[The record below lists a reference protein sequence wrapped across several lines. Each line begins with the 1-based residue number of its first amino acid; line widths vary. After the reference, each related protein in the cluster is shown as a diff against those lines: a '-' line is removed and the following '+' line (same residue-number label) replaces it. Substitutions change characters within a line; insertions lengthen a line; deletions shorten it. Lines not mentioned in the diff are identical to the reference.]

1 MSNRSNVDDISELR
15 VSYKKAKLSIDDL
28 DSNPIDQFKKWLQNA
43 IDADIIEPTAMTL
56 ATVNESSQPS
66 LRNVLLK
73 GISDKGFVFYTNYE
87 SRKGKEINSNSRV
100 SVNFLWKEL
109 ERQVTIIGFAE
120 KIPKDDSEKYFKTRP
135 IGHQIGAWASTQ
147 SSKIPHREWMQEREK
162 EMMSKFA
169 NVEVPYP
176 EFWGGFNIS
185 PIEIEFW
192 QGRENRMHDRI
203 QYVKNNDDWI
213 KSRLSP

>member
-56 ATVNESSQPS
+56 ATVNESAQPS

-87 SRKGKEINSNSRV
+87 SRKGSEINSNNRL
-100 SVNFLWKEL
+100 SVNFLWKE
-109 ERQVTIIGFAE
+109 
-120 KIPKDDSEKYFKTRP
+120 KC
-135 IGHQIGAWASTQ
+135 
-147 SSKIPHREWMQEREK
+147 
-162 EMMSKFA
+162 
-169 NVEVPYP
+169 
-176 EFWGGFNIS
+176 
-185 PIEIEFW
+185 
-192 QGRENRMHDRI
+192 EN
-203 QYVKNNDDWI
+203 
-213 KSRLSP
+213 

>member
-1 MSNRSNVDDISELR
+1 MSNRSNINDISELR

-28 DSNPIDQFKKWLQNA
+28 DSDPIDQFKKWLQNA
-43 IDADIIEPTAMTL
+43 IDAEIIEPTAMTL
-56 ATVNESSQPS
+56 ATVNESGQPS

-73 GISDKGFVFYTNYE
+73 GISNKGFVFYTNYE
-87 SRKGKEINSNSRV
+87 SRKGSEINFNNRV
-100 SVNFLWKEL
+100 CVNFLWKAL
-109 ERQVTIIGFAE
+109 ERQVTINGHAE
-120 KIPKDDSEKYFKTRP
+120 KISKDDSEKYFRTRP
-135 IGHQIGAWASTQ
+135 RGHQISAWASTQ

-162 EMMSKFA
+162 EMLSKFA
-169 NVEVPYP
+169 NIEVPYP

-185 PIEIEFW
+185 PTEIEFW

-203 QYVKNNDDWI
+203 QYVNNNEGWT

>member
-1 MSNRSNVDDISELR
+1 MSNRLNINDISELR

-28 DSNPIDQFKKWLQNA
+28 DSDPIDQFKKWLQNA
-43 IDADIIEPTAMTL
+43 IDAEIIEPTAMTL
-56 ATVNESSQPS
+56 ATVNESGQPS

-73 GISDKGFVFYTNYE
+73 GISNKGFVFYTNYE
-87 SRKGKEINSNSRV
+87 SRKGSEINSNNRV

-109 ERQVTIIGFAE
+109 ERQVTINGYAE
-120 KIPKDDSEKYFKTRP
+120 KISKNDSEKYFRTRP
-135 IGHQIGAWASTQ
+135 KGHQISAWASTQ
-147 SSKIPHREWMQEREK
+147 SSQIPHREWMQERER
-162 EMMSKFA
+162 EMLSKFSKI
-169 NVEVPYP
+169 EVPYP

-203 QYVKNNDDWI
+203 QYVNNNEGWT

>member
-1 MSNRSNVDDISELR
+1 MSNRSNINDISELR

-28 DSNPIDQFKKWLQNA
+28 DSDPIDQFKKWLQNA

-56 ATVNESSQPS
+56 ATVNESGQPS

-73 GISDKGFVFYTNYE
+73 GISNKGFVFYTNYE
-87 SRKGKEINSNSRV
+87 SRKGSELNFNNRV
-100 SVNFLWKEL
+100 CVNFLWKAL
-109 ERQVTIIGFAE
+109 ERQVTINGHAE
-120 KIPKDDSEKYFKTRP
+120 KISKDDSEKYFRTRP
-135 IGHQIGAWASTQ
+135 RGHQISAWASTQ

-162 EMMSKFA
+162 EMLSKFA
-169 NVEVPYP
+169 NIEVPYP

-185 PIEIEFW
+185 PTEIEFW

-203 QYVKNNDDWI
+203 QYVNNNEGWT

>member
-1 MSNRSNVDDISELR
+1 MSNRSNINDISKLR

-28 DSNPIDQFKKWLQNA
+28 DSDPIGQFKKWLQNA

-56 ATVNESSQPS
+56 ATVNESGQPS

-87 SRKGKEINSNSRV
+87 SRKGSEINFNNRV
-100 SVNFLWKEL
+100 CVNFLWKEL
-109 ERQVTIIGFAE
+109 ERQVTINGHAE
-120 KIPKDDSEKYFKTRP
+120 KISKDDSEKYFRTRP
-135 IGHQIGAWASTQ
+135 RGHQISAWASTQ
-147 SSKIPHREWMQEREK
+147 SSKIPHRKWMQEREK
-162 EMMSKFA
+162 EMLSKFA
-169 NVEVPYP
+169 NIEVPYP

-185 PIEIEFW
+185 PTEIEFW

-203 QYVKNNDDWI
+203 QYVNNNEGWT

>member
-1 MSNRSNVDDISELR
+1 MSNRSNINDISELR

-28 DSNPIDQFKKWLQNA
+28 DSDPIDQFKKWLQNA

-56 ATVNESSQPS
+56 ATVNESGQPS

-87 SRKGKEINSNSRV
+87 SRKGSEINFNNRV
-100 SVNFLWKEL
+100 CVNFLWKAL
-109 ERQVTIIGFAE
+109 ERQVTINGHAE
-120 KIPKDDSEKYFKTRP
+120 KISKDDSEKYFRTRP
-135 IGHQIGAWASTQ
+135 RGHQISAWASTQ
-147 SSKIPHREWMQEREK
+147 SSKIPHRKWMQEREK
-162 EMMSKFA
+162 EMLSKFA
-169 NVEVPYP
+169 NIEVPYP

-185 PIEIEFW
+185 PTEIEFW

-203 QYVKNNDDWI
+203 QYVNNNEGRT
-213 KSRLSP
+213 KSRHSP

>member
-1 MSNRSNVDDISELR
+1 MSNRSNINDISELR

-28 DSNPIDQFKKWLQNA
+28 DSDPIDQFKKWLKNA

-56 ATVNESSQPS
+56 ATVNESGQPS

-87 SRKGKEINSNSRV
+87 SRKGSEINFNNRV
-100 SVNFLWKEL
+100 CVNFLWKAL
-109 ERQVTIIGFAE
+109 ERQVTINGHAE
-120 KIPKDDSEKYFKTRP
+120 KISKDDSEKYFRTRP
-135 IGHQIGAWASTQ
+135 RGHQISAWASTQ

-162 EMMSKFA
+162 EMLSKFA
-169 NVEVPYP
+169 NIEVPYP

-185 PIEIEFW
+185 PTEIEFW

-203 QYVKNNDDWI
+203 QYVNNNEGWT

>member
-1 MSNRSNVDDISELR
+1 MSNRLNINDISELR

-28 DSNPIDQFKKWLQNA
+28 DSDPIDQFKKWLQNA
-43 IDADIIEPTAMTL
+43 IDAEIIEPTAMTL
-56 ATVNESSQPS
+56 ATVNESGQPS

-87 SRKGKEINSNSRV
+87 SRKGSEINSNNRV

-109 ERQVTIIGFAE
+109 ERQVTINGYAE
-120 KIPKDDSEKYFKTRP
+120 KISKNDSEKYFRTRP
-135 IGHQIGAWASTQ
+135 KGHQISAWASTQ
-147 SSKIPHREWMQEREK
+147 SSKIPHREWMQERER
-162 EMMSKFA
+162 EMLSKFSKI
-169 NVEVPYP
+169 EVPYP

-203 QYVKNNDDWI
+203 QYVNNNEGWT

>member
-1 MSNRSNVDDISELR
+1 M
-15 VSYKKAKLSIDDL
+15 
-28 DSNPIDQFKKWLQNA
+28 Q
-43 IDADIIEPTAMTL
+43 L
-56 ATVNESSQPS
+56 ATVSKEGMPS
-66 LRNVLLK
+66 VRTVLLK
-73 GISDKGFVFYTNYE
+73 DIIDRSFIFYTNYE
-87 SRKGKEINSNSRV
+87 SRKGSEINSNNRV

-135 IGHQIGAWASTQ
+135 IGHQISAWASTQ
-147 SSKIPHREWMQEREK
+147 SSKIPHREWMQKREK

-185 PIEIEFW
+185 PTEIEFW

-203 QYVKNNDDWI
+203 QYVNNNEGWT

>member
-56 ATVNESSQPS
+56 ATVNESAQPS

-73 GISDKGFVFYTNYE
+73 GISAKGFVFYTNYE
-87 SRKGKEINSNSRV
+87 SRKGSEINSNNRV

-120 KIPKDDSEKYFKTRP
+120 KTSKDDSEKYFKTRP
-135 IGHQIGAWASTQ
+135 IGHQISAWASTQ
-147 SSKIPHREWMQEREK
+147 SSKIPHREWMQKRE
-162 EMMSKFA
+162 
-169 NVEVPYP
+169 
-176 EFWGGFNIS
+176 
-185 PIEIEFW
+185 
-192 QGRENRMHDRI
+192 
-203 QYVKNNDDWI
+203 
-213 KSRLSP
+213 

>member
-1 MSNRSNVDDISELR
+1 MSNRSNINDISELR

-28 DSNPIDQFKKWLQNA
+28 DSDPIDQFKKWLQNA

-56 ATVNESSQPS
+56 ATVNEFGQPS

-87 SRKGKEINSNSRV
+87 SRKGSEINFNNRV
-100 SVNFLWKEL
+100 CVNFLWKAL
-109 ERQVTIIGFAE
+109 ERQVTINGHAE
-120 KIPKDDSEKYFKTRP
+120 KISKDDSEKYFRTRP
-135 IGHQIGAWASTQ
+135 RGHQISAWASTQ

-162 EMMSKFA
+162 EMLSKFA
-169 NVEVPYP
+169 NIEVPYP

-185 PIEIEFW
+185 PSEIEFW

-203 QYVKNNDDWI
+203 QYVNNNEGWT

>member
-1 MSNRSNVDDISELR
+1 MSNRSNINDISELR

-28 DSNPIDQFKKWLQNA
+28 DSDPIDQFKKWLQNA

-56 ATVNESSQPS
+56 ATVNESGQPS

-73 GISDKGFVFYTNYE
+73 GISDEGFVFYTNYE
-87 SRKGKEINSNSRV
+87 SRKGSEINFNNRV
-100 SVNFLWKEL
+100 CVNFLWKAL
-109 ERQVTIIGFAE
+109 ERQVTINGHAE
-120 KIPKDDSEKYFKTRP
+120 KISKDDSEKYFRTRP
-135 IGHQIGAWASTQ
+135 RGHQISAWASTQ
-147 SSKIPHREWMQEREK
+147 SSKIPRREWMQEREK
-162 EMMSKFA
+162 EMLSKFA
-169 NVEVPYP
+169 NIEVPYP

-185 PIEIEFW
+185 PTEIEFW

-203 QYVKNNDDWI
+203 QYVNNNEGWT